1 MVGKAV
7 IDVAA
12 AHKHFSAACFNQ
24 AWDLIDKPDRTEA
37 DDRLMVALNQASIF
51 HWMNR
56 PDVSDRNRSVGY
68 WQASRVLALV
78 EQFAAAKWHAEISLR
93 YAAALGPFFRG
104 YAYEALARAAIGAG
118 DLDGAAECLDR
129 ARTLAAEIPDAEDR
143 GLLDN
148 DIAALAAAIVEAK
161 RA

>member
-1 MVGKAV
+1 
-7 IDVAA
+7 
-12 AHKHFSAACFNQ
+12 
-24 AWDLIDKPDRTEA
+24 
-37 DDRLMVALNQASIF
+37 
-51 HWMNR
+51 
-56 PDVSDRNRSVGY
+56 
-68 WQASRVLALV
+68 V